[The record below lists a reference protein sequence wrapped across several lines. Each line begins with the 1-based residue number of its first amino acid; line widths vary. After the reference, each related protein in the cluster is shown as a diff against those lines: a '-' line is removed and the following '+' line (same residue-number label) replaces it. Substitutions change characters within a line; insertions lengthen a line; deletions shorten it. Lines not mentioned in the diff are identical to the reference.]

1 MCLRFLRF
9 LLSHVQI
16 LLLCECPRNLIHISI
31 FYCHGILCSVQFCST
46 CFFFF
51 YFFISFFIFLFL
63 YFFFSFFFFIS
74 FFIYIVVVIISACCN
89 FLRLGLHGESRLWW
103 TTCVLSL
110 FKKIFSFILKISH
123 SDTIEFFFLQSSWSS
138 SLFFCVVRSMFGK
151 NARTDPQWI
160 SVRNF

>member
-51 YFFISFFIFLFL
+51 YFFISFFLFFSLFLFL
-63 YFFFSFFFFIS
+63 
-74 FFIYIVVVIISACCN
+74 YIVVVIISACCN
-89 FLRLGLHGESRLWW
+89 FLRLGLHGERRLWW

-138 SLFFCVVRSMFGK
+138 SLFFCAVRSMFGK

>member
-51 YFFISFFIFLFL
+51 YFFISFFLFFSLFLFL
-63 YFFFSFFFFIS
+63 
-74 FFIYIVVVIISACCN
+74 YIVVVIISACCN
-89 FLRLGLHGESRLWW
+89 FLRLGLHGERRLWW

>member
-51 YFFISFFIFLFL
+51 YFFISFFHFFSLFLFL
-63 YFFFSFFFFIS
+63 
-74 FFIYIVVVIISACCN
+74 YIVVVIISACCN
-89 FLRLGLHGESRLWW
+89 FLRLGLHGERRLWW